1 MLHLDEGTTQA
12 WLDGE
17 LAPDDAESAAR
28 HVASCAECRA
38 LVAEARGLMAGASR
52 IVSALDAGPAG
63 VIPPA
68 QRGPSS
74 TRRTWRR
81 FALTPMR
88 MSIAATII
96 VAVGVTITARRV
108 ADNSSTRAAVA
119 NRPFTAAPAPA
130 TVAATGSTRSEPIST
145 SNVGPVAEKAKAP
158 ARASSR
164 VVSGEASVVSPVPV
178 ALPPSRVTDMPG
190 LEQKPTRADK
200 PAAATNPQRQV
211 AAAASA
217 PAASPPPAARLDS
230 LRAKDEMAKVAVD
243 SLSTAQAV
251 ERRRSAFAAGSAGQL
266 RGIAAN
272 NRDAEPTSVVVLR
285 ECYRLAVDSTD
296 WRGVLPSGFALDL
309 SSSGLRAAGQVAGAG
324 AGGGA
329 GPGAAPKPAAQ
340 PANTLLQFS
349 SPAKRNPVHALAAN
363 GRVDSGVIGFWFA
376 VRGDTVGVRFATAN
390 AGKAT
395 TVLFSAGNS
404 TAQVM
409 SSDRTDSVRVARAPC
424 MP

>member
-1 MLHLDEGTTQA
+1 MLHLDEGTVHA

-17 LAPDDAESAAR
+17 LAPDEAESAAR
-28 HVASCAECRA
+28 HVATCAECQT

-74 TRRTWRR
+74 SRRTWRR

-88 MSIAATII
+88 MSIAATIV

-108 ADNSSTRAAVA
+108 ADNSSTRAAVVIK
-119 NRPFTAAPAPA
+119 PFDAASAPA
-130 TVAATGSTRSEPIST
+130 TMAAIGGGRSDSLST
-145 SNVGPVAEKAKAP
+145 SNAGPAAEKAKAP
-158 ARASSR
+158 ARASAR
-164 VVSGEASVVSPVPV
+164 IVSGQASVVSPVPV
-178 ALPPSRVTDMPG
+178 ELPPSRVSDMPVR
-190 LEQKPTRADK
+190 EQKATPADK
-200 PAAATNPQRQV
+200 RGVTDLQREV
-211 AAAASA
+211 AAAAPS

-243 SLSTAQAV
+243 SLAV
-251 ERRRSAFAAGSAGQL
+251 PLERRQARFAAGNASQM
-266 RGIAAN
+266 RGIATN
-272 NRDAEPTSVVVLR
+272 QRNAEPTSVVVLS

-309 SSSGLRAAGQVAGAG
+309 ASSTLRTAGQVPGAG

-329 GPGAAPKPAAQ
+329 GPGAAPRAAQ
-340 PANTLLQFS
+340 PASTLLQFS
-349 SPAKRNPVHALAAN
+349 SPAKPNPVHALAPN
-363 GRVDSGVIGFWFA
+363 GRRDSRVIGFWFA
-376 VRGDTVGVRFATAN
+376 VRADTIGVRFASADP
-390 AGKAT
+390 GKAI
-395 TVLFSAGNS
+395 TVLLTGGGSNARV
-404 TAQVM
+404 T

-424 MP
+424 VP

>member
-1 MLHLDEGTTQA
+1 MLHLDEGTVHA

-17 LAPDDAESAAR
+17 LAPDEAESAAR
-28 HVASCAECRA
+28 HVATCAECQT

-74 TRRTWRR
+74 SRRTWRR

-88 MSIAATII
+88 MSIAATIV
-96 VAVGVTITARRV
+96 VAVGVTVTARRV
-108 ADNSSTRAAVA
+108 ADNSSTRGRMVDSPINAVTQSVA
-119 NRPFTAAPAPA
+119 RPSADSVSAIVGRPA
-130 TVAATGSTRSEPIST
+130 GKLR
-145 SNVGPVAEKAKAP
+145 AP
-158 ARASSR
+158 ARTPSPIASATADLS
-164 VVSGEASVVSPVPV
+164 SP
-178 ALPPSRVTDMPG
+178 
-190 LEQKPTRADK
+190 K
-200 PAAATNPQRQV
+200 PAASPAPPVNEAAVLAQKVAPADKRAVTDLPRQV
-211 AAAASA
+211 ATA
-217 PAASPPPAARLDS
+217 PALSEPPPPAARLDS

-243 SLSTAQAV
+243 SLSRAQV
-251 ERRRSAFAAGSAGQL
+251 ERRQTTMVAGNATQM

-272 NRDAEPTSVVVLR
+272 QRDAEPMSVVVLR

-309 SSSGLRAAGQVAGAG
+309 ASSTLRTAGQVAGAG

-329 GPGAAPKPAAQ
+329 GPGAAPRAAQ

-349 SPAKRNPVHALAAN
+349 SPARLNPVHALAPN
-363 GRVDSGVIGFWFA
+363 GRLDSRVIGFWFA
-376 VRGDTVGVRFATAN
+376 VRADTIGVRFASADP
-390 AGKAT
+390 GKAI
-395 TVLFSAGNS
+395 TVLLTGGGSNARV
-404 TAQVM
+404 T

-424 MP
+424 VP